1 MDNLLKNKQTTNMN
15 RRLFFLPLASLLLLL
30 GSCSTEVDPLENAFA
45 VPYSTT
51 AFVAYPD
58 GSASICD
65 TRYVL
70 TNYPMAGTCVL
81 NSTGVV
87 VGDQTCSFTTDQ
99 MPYTSSLLAGGLT
112 EQKFSGGSAM
122 WNETPITGITCLI
135 PSQKANVSD
144 RTEVTVPGYPS
155 SAETAFFLSYAVGD
169 LANVRT
175 FMSDA
180 CYVGST
186 QTIYSYN
193 GDNKTYSNAD
203 VIYRVCFKQAH
214 KKADLLIYHAK
225 FAEEQPEIQ
234 AMLLKDLDVTINAN
248 GYTIRNNSGDIVP
261 EVYEA
266 GELIPNA
273 RYPFNSIVISSSNE
287 QLSEVSI
294 IFTVAG
300 SFQGTFRGTSYL

>member
-1 MDNLLKNKQTTNMN
+1 MN
-15 RRLFFLPLASLLLLL
+15 RQLFFLPLASLLLLL
-30 GSCSTEVDPLENAFA
+30 GSCNTDVDPMENAFS
-45 VPYSTT
+45 VPYPTT

-65 TRYVL
+65 SRYSL

-81 NSTGVV
+81 NSAGVV
-87 VGDQTCSFTTDQ
+87 IGDQTCSFTTDQ
-99 MPYTSSLLAGGLT
+99 IPYTSTVQPNGLAD
-112 EQKFSGGSAM
+112 QKFSRGSAM
-122 WNETPITGITCLI
+122 WNDTPITDITCLI
-135 PSQKANVSD
+135 PSQKANVSE
-144 RTEVTVPGYPS
+144 RAEVTVPGYPS
-155 SAETAFFLSYAVGD
+155 NSETAFFLSYSVGD
-169 LANVRT
+169 LATVRT

-180 CYVGST
+180 CYIGQT
-186 QTIYSYN
+186 QTMYSYK
-193 GDNKTYSNAD
+193 GENKTYTSSD

-234 AMLLKDLDVTINAN
+234 AMLLKDLDVSINAG
-248 GYTIRNNSGDIVP
+248 GYTIRNNSGNIVP

-266 GELIPNA
+266 GEMIPNA

-287 QLSEVSI
+287 QLTDVNI

-300 SFQGTFRGTSYL
+300 SFQGTFRGSSYL